1 MRVAWFGH
9 QSRGRGDGLVTYS
22 LELTEGLRRRA
33 AEVFFFYHDV
43 DDERSDDPR
52 SIRIGSFNI
61 GNHAIISSPG
71 AARLIDATLRQE
83 RIEVAHASLSF
94 SLLDFSLP
102 DLCHDAGIPIAATVH
117 FPYDRRWRLWSSGSR
132 AVYLLWSGSL
142 SRYDA
147 VIVFSEGQKE
157 LLAGYGVPR
166 ENLCVI
172 PNGVDVEKWCP
183 GPSDYKDEIG
193 ARLLIVY
200 MGRVDPEKN
209 VGELLEAFTGLNLLP
224 TYKVVIVG
232 DGLDRERLQ
241 DYYRRDPR
249 VVFTGLIRDAATRVR
264 ILRAADIFVLP
275 SDVEGLSLA
284 MLEAMSCGAPTI
296 ATDVGSDGEALAG
309 AGIVIDPRELRAQ
322 LPLALQTLIDYP
334 EFREALGRRARQ
346 RVLERYSLEANID
359 QVLELYRELRGNR

>member
-1 MRVAWFGH
+1 MKVAWFGH

-22 LELTEGLRRRA
+22 LELTEGLRHRG
-33 AEVFFFYHDV
+33 AEVFFFYHGI
-43 DDERSDDPR
+43 DDDRGDDPGN
-52 SIRIGSFNI
+52 IRIGSFNI

-71 AARLIDATLRQE
+71 ATRLIDATLRQE

-132 AVYLLWSGSL
+132 AVYLLWSGTL
-142 SRYDA
+142 ARYDA

-166 ENLCVI
+166 ENLRVI
-172 PNGVDVEKWCP
+172 PNGVDVDKWCP

-193 ARLLIVY
+193 AEILVVY

-209 VGELLEAFTGLNLLP
+209 VGELLEAFTSLNLPP
-224 TYKVVIVG
+224 TYKAVVVG
-232 DGLDRERLQ
+232 DGMDRERLQ
-241 DYYRRDPR
+241 DHYRNDRR
-249 VVFTGLIRDAATRVR
+249 VIFTGLIRDATTRVR

-284 MLEAMSCGAPTI
+284 MLEAMACGTPTI

-309 AGIVIDPRELRAQ
+309 AGIVIDPRELRPQ
-322 LPLALQTLIDYP
+322 LSLALQSLIDYP
-334 EFREALGRRARQ
+334 EFREALSQRARQ

-359 QVLELYRELRGNR
+359 RVMDLYHELRGKR

>member
-1 MRVAWFGH
+1 LKIAWFGH

-22 LELTEGLRRRA
+22 LELTEGLRHRG
-33 AEVFFFYHDV
+33 AEVFFFYHGI

-71 AARLIDATLRQE
+71 ATRLIDATLRQE
-83 RIEVAHASLSF
+83 RIEIAHASLSF

-117 FPYDRRWRLWSSGSR
+117 FPYDKRWRLWSSGSR
-132 AVYLLWSGSL
+132 AVYLLWSGPL
-142 SRYDA
+142 ARYDA

-157 LLAGYGVPR
+157 LLVGYGVPPEKLR
-166 ENLCVI
+166 VI
-172 PNGVDVEKWCP
+172 PNGVDVDKWCP

-193 ARLLIVY
+193 AEILVVY

-209 VGELLEAFTGLNLLP
+209 VGELLEAFTSLNLPP
-224 TYKVVIVG
+224 TYKAVVVG
-232 DGLDRERLQ
+232 DGIDRERLQ
-241 DYYRRDPR
+241 DQYRDDRR
-249 VVFTGLIRDAATRVR
+249 VLFTGLIRDATTRVR

-284 MLEAMSCGAPTI
+284 MLEAMACGIPTI

-309 AGIVIDPRELRAQ
+309 AGIVIDPRELRPQ
-322 LPLALQTLIDYP
+322 LALALQCLIDYP
-334 EFREALGRRARQ
+334 EFRELLSQRARQ

-359 QVLELYRELRGNR
+359 RVMDLYRELRGNR

>member
-1 MRVAWFGH
+1 MRIAWFGH

-22 LELTEGLRRRA
+22 LEMTEGLRRRGA
-33 AEVFFFYHDV
+33 DVFFFYHDI

-52 SIRIGSFNI
+52 CIRIGSFNI

-71 AARLIDATLRQE
+71 ATRLIDARLRQE

-102 DLCHDAGIPIAATVH
+102 DLCHDAGIPIVATVH

-132 AVYLLWSGSL
+132 AVYLVWSGPL

-147 VIVFSEGQKE
+147 VIVFSEGQKDF
-157 LLAGYGVPR
+157 LAGYGIPR
-166 ENLCVI
+166 ENLRVI

-183 GPSDYKDEIG
+183 GPSDFKAEIG
-193 ARLLIVY
+193 AELFVVY

-209 VGELLEAFTGLNLLP
+209 VAELLDAFVSLNLPP
-224 TYKVVIVG
+224 TYKVVVIG
-232 DGLDRERLQ
+232 DGMDRERLQ
-241 DYYRRDPR
+241 DSYRRDPR
-249 VVFTGLIRDAATRVR
+249 IIFTGLIREAAERVR

-284 MLEAMSCGAPTI
+284 MLEAMACGVATI

-334 EFREALGRRARQ
+334 EFRDALGARARQ

-359 QVLELYRELRGNR
+359 RVMDLYCELRGNH